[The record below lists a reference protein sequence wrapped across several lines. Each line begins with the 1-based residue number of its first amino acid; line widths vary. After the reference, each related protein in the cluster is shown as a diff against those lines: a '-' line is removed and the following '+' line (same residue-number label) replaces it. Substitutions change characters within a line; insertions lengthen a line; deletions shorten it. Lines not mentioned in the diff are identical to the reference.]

1 MDIEVRL
8 LRSFVATY
16 EHGSV
21 SRAAEKLACT
31 QAAMSMRLKMLEGE
45 VGGEL
50 FLRRHHRLEPTSRG
64 SELYAK
70 ALTVLAAYDELLST
84 SRSRA
89 PLYRIRIGV
98 PDDYALGLLSSV
110 LRRFTLELADVELE
124 ILCDLSANLYAS
136 LHRQD
141 LDIAL
146 ATLAARPPSA
156 RLAIEAR
163 LHWIHHGDFIGPDDE
178 GGIALAA
185 YPEGCVFRRAMIGAL
200 EKERRR
206 WRVAVQSRSHAGVI
220 AAVRAGA
227 AVTSM
232 AAGTAPDG
240 LNETAA
246 TDWLPALDPVP
257 IYLISLG
264 KDLNPAARRLE
275 GLIHDELERA
285 FAVA

>member
-45 VGGEL
+45 IGGQL

-110 LRRFTLELADVELE
+110 LRRFRLELADVELE
-124 ILCDLSANLYAS
+124 IVCDLSANLYAS

-141 LDIAL
+141 VDIAL

-156 RLAIEAR
+156 RLAVEAR
-163 LHWIHHGDFIGPDDE
+163 LHWIHHADLMRPGDE
-178 GGIALAA
+178 VIALAA

-200 EKERRR
+200 EKARQP

-232 AAGTAPDG
+232 AAGAAPDG
-240 LNETAA
+240 LNETASA
-246 TDWLPALDPVP
+246 VWLPALDPVP

-275 GLIHDELERA
+275 GLMHDELERA

>member
-16 EHGSV
+16 ELGSL

-50 FLRRHHRLEPTSRG
+50 FLRRHHGLEPTSRG

-98 PDDYALGLLSSV
+98 PDDYALGLLSAV
-110 LRRFTLELADVELE
+110 LRDFKRELADVELE
-124 ILCDLSANLYAS
+124 IVCDLSANLYAA

-146 ATLAARPPSA
+146 ATLAARPPST

-163 LHWIHHGDFIGPDDE
+163 LNWIHRADFRRPDS
-178 GGIALAA
+178 GGVALAA

-200 EKERRR
+200 EKARQP
-206 WRVAVQSRSHAGVI
+206 WRVAVQSRSQAGIVP
-220 AAVRAGA
+220 AVRAGVA
-227 AVTSM
+227 ITRWSL
-232 AAGTAPDG
+232 APRRRAWRKP
-240 LNETAA
+240 LR
-246 TDWLPALDPVP
+246 P
-257 IYLISLG
+257 IG
-264 KDLNPAARRLE
+264 CRRS
-275 GLIHDELERA
+275 IQ
-285 FAVA
+285 FPSI